1 MLIRKEPVSLQFAVE
16 RCEIY
21 VLCHMT
27 IIIWLRMHYVL
38 IFCSICILY
47 YTKCLNCYICL
58 QVSEG
63 IDFSDDNARVVVS
76 FFLFKF
82 SGPRVLLFNL
92 HNFGLGL

>member
-1 MLIRKEPVSLQFAVE
+1 MSYDNYYMVADA
-16 RCEIY
+16 
-21 VLCHMT
+21 LC
-27 IIIWLRMHYVL
+27 VD
-38 IFCSICILY
+38 FCSICILY
-47 YTKCLNCYICL
+47 FTKCLNCYICL